1 MLRKN
6 EIVTLQIEDMSD
18 EGLGIGHTDDGI
30 AVFVKDTVIGDSVR
44 VSITKVKKT
53 YAFGR
58 AVEILTPSPDRVMP
72 RCPAA
77 RSCGGCQIQE
87 MSYPA
92 QLHFK
97 ENKVLGNIRR
107 IGGIACQKAGLVRI
121 TGKDQ
126 CALFYSI
133 IGSRAP
139 FHYRNKSEYPVGRD
153 KNGKL
158 VAGFYAGRTHTIVS
172 GAQCVIGIEENQP
185 ILNAVLGWMETFHI
199 PEYQEAT
206 GKGLVRNIMIRCGF
220 ATGQIMVVIVA
231 NADRLPH
238 EAELVKEI
246 CGALPGAESLI
257 GEADPAVDSCGVR
270 RAITGIVLNTNKE
283 RTNVILGRKNRTLWG
298 SDAIEDAIGNI
309 RYRISPLSFYQVNP
323 YQTRTLYETAR
334 VYAGLTGK
342 ETVWDLYCGTGTISL
357 YLAPYAKQVYG
368 VEVVPDAIVNAREN
382 AKLNHINNA
391 QFLTGKAEEVLP
403 REYQEHQIHADV
415 LVVDPPRKGLDGSVI
430 DTIVAM
436 APERVVYISCN
447 SATLARDLA
456 VFAQKGYM
464 ARKIQPVDMFP
475 QGVHVE
481 TVALLSKLNQV
492 EHVDVLV
499 DMNELDLTAAESKPT
514 YREIQDYV
522 KQQTGLNVSNLNV
535 AQVKRKY
542 GLIERANY
550 NLPKK
555 EKSRTPGCLP
565 EKEEAIVEA
574 LKHFGC
580 IGG

>member
-72 RCPAA
+72 RCPVA

-481 TVALLSKLNQV
+481 TVALL
-492 EHVDVLV
+492 
-499 DMNELDLTAAESKPT
+499 T
-514 YREIQDYV
+514 
-522 KQQTGLNVSNLNV
+522 
-535 AQVKRKY
+535 
-542 GLIERANY
+542 
-550 NLPKK
+550 
-555 EKSRTPGCLP
+555 RTN
-565 EKEEAIVEA
+565 
-574 LKHFGC
+574 
-580 IGG
+580 

>member
-6 EIVTLQIEDMSD
+6 EIVTLRIEDMSD
-18 EGLGIGHTDDGI
+18 EGLGIGHTDEGV

-44 VSITKVKKT
+44 ASITKVKKT

-58 AVEILTPSPDRVMP
+58 VAEILTPSPDRVTP
-72 RCPAA
+72 RCPVA

-87 MSYPA
+87 MSYLA

-107 IGGIACQKAGLVRI
+107 IGGIACRKAGQEQTAEQGPESGQEQI
-121 TGKDQ
+121 TEQGPESEQKQ
-126 CALFYSI
+126 WALFYPI
-133 IGSRAP
+133 IGSSAP

-199 PEYQEAT
+199 PEYQEET

-220 ATGQIMVVIVA
+220 STGQIMVVIVA

-238 EAELVKEI
+238 ETELVKKI
-246 CGALPGAESLI
+246 CGALPKTECTGTDLCRAGSCSGESRLAGNRLGGAHLSSENPI
-257 GEADPAVDSCGVR
+257 GEVDSVSDPYGAGR
-270 RAITGIVLNTNKE
+270 IITGIILNTNKE

-298 SDAIEDAIGNI
+298 RDSIEDKIGAI

-334 VYAGLTGK
+334 SYAELTG
-342 ETVWDLYCGTGTISL
+342 EEVVWDLYCGTGTISL
-357 YLAPYAKQVYG
+357 FLAPYAKQVYG

-382 AKLNHINNA
+382 AKLNHIDNA

-415 LVVDPPRKGLDGSVI
+415 IVVDPPRKGLEGGVI
-430 DTIVAM
+430 DTIAAM
-436 APERVVYISCN
+436 APKRVVYISCN

-456 VFAQKGYM
+456 IFAQKGYQT
-464 ARKIQPVDMFP
+464 RKVQPVDMFP

-481 TVALLSKLNQV
+481 TVCLLGRRKPDDTIKVSVNMDDYYQIRDAEEV
-492 EHVDVLV
+492 EK
-499 DMNELDLTAAESKPT
+499 KPFI
-514 YREIQDYV
+514 R
-522 KQQTGLNVSNLNV
+522 
-535 AQVKRKY
+535 
-542 GLIERANY
+542 
-550 NLPKK
+550 PK
-555 EKSRTPGCLP
+555 
-565 EKEEAIVEA
+565 
-574 LKHFGC
+574 
-580 IGG
+580 

>member
-6 EIVTLQIEDMSD
+6 EIVTFQIEDMSD

-72 RCPAA
+72 RCPVA

-107 IGGIACQKAGLVRI
+107 IGGIECQKAGLVRK

-126 CALFYSI
+126 CALFYPI

-199 PEYQEAT
+199 TEYQEAT

-323 YQTRTLYETAR
+323 YQTRTLYEMAR
-334 VYAGLTGK
+334 AYAGLTGK

-430 DTIVAM
+430 DTIAAM

-464 ARKIQPVDMFP
+464 TRKIQPVDMFP

-481 TVALLSKLNQV
+481 CVVLLSWEMK
-492 EHVDVLV
+492 
-499 DMNELDLTAAESKPT
+499 
-514 YREIQDYV
+514 
-522 KQQTGLNVSNLNV
+522 
-535 AQVKRKY
+535 
-542 GLIERANY
+542 
-550 NLPKK
+550 
-555 EKSRTPGCLP
+555 
-565 EKEEAIVEA
+565 
-574 LKHFGC
+574 
-580 IGG
+580 

>member
-30 AVFVKDTVIGDSVR
+30 AVFVKDTVIGDSVH

-72 RCPAA
+72 RCPVA

-126 CALFYSI
+126 CALFYPI

-199 PEYQEAT
+199 PEYQEAA

-298 SDAIEDAIGNI
+298 SNAIEDAIGNI

-334 VYAGLTGK
+334 AYAGLTGK

-430 DTIVAM
+430 DTIAAM

-464 ARKIQPVDMFP
+464 TRKIQPVDMFP

-481 TVALLSKLNQV
+481 TVALLIRQN
-492 EHVDVLV
+492 
-499 DMNELDLTAAESKPT
+499 
-514 YREIQDYV
+514 
-522 KQQTGLNVSNLNV
+522 
-535 AQVKRKY
+535 
-542 GLIERANY
+542 
-550 NLPKK
+550 
-555 EKSRTPGCLP
+555 
-565 EKEEAIVEA
+565 
-574 LKHFGC
+574 
-580 IGG
+580 

>member
-1 MLRKN
+1 
-6 EIVTLQIEDMSD
+6 
-18 EGLGIGHTDDGI
+18 
-30 AVFVKDTVIGDSVR
+30 
-44 VSITKVKKT
+44 
-53 YAFGR
+53 
-58 AVEILTPSPDRVMP
+58 
-72 RCPAA
+72 
-77 RSCGGCQIQE
+77 
-87 MSYPA
+87 
-92 QLHFK
+92 
-97 ENKVLGNIRR
+97 
-107 IGGIACQKAGLVRI
+107 
-121 TGKDQ
+121 
-126 CALFYSI
+126 
-133 IGSRAP
+133 
-139 FHYRNKSEYPVGRD
+139 
-153 KNGKL
+153 
-158 VAGFYAGRTHTIVS
+158 
-172 GAQCVIGIEENQP
+172 
-185 ILNAVLGWMETFHI
+185 METFHI

-334 VYAGLTGK
+334 AYAGLTGK

-430 DTIVAM
+430 DTIAAM

-464 ARKIQPVDMFP
+464 TRKIQPVDMFP

-481 TVALLSKLNQV
+481 TVALLSK
-492 EHVDVLV
+492 
-499 DMNELDLTAAESKPT
+499 TK
-514 YREIQDYV
+514 
-522 KQQTGLNVSNLNV
+522 
-535 AQVKRKY
+535 
-542 GLIERANY
+542 
-550 NLPKK
+550 
-555 EKSRTPGCLP
+555 
-565 EKEEAIVEA
+565 
-574 LKHFGC
+574 
-580 IGG
+580 